1 MKRQGKT
8 PRFKRQRRLLTELPG
23 MGKSGALERR
33 PYPPGQHGAQRRK
46 YSEFALQ
53 LEEKQKLRFHYGLR
67 EEQFRRLI
75 NKAKKSKA
83 TNWVEALVNI
93 LEKRL
98 DNVVFRL
105 GFAPSIPAARQ
116 LVSHGKILVNGKKV
130 NIGSQ
135 IIKVGDKISLK
146 PEVYEN
152 QVYMQAKQSPR
163 LPLPSFMSKDEVA
176 GKEEGHLT
184 DEPNMEAV
192 PFAFEPGLIIG
203 YYSMRG

>member
-1 MKRQGKT
+1 MNRQGKT

-23 MGKSGALERR
+23 MGKAGSLERR
-33 PYPPGQHGAQRRK
+33 PYPPGQHGLQRRK

-53 LEEKQKLRFHYGLR
+53 LEEKQKLRFHYGVR

-75 NKAKKSKA
+75 NKAKSSKA
-83 TNWVEALVNI
+83 TNWVDALVNL

-105 GFAPSIPAARQ
+105 GFASSIPAARQ
-116 LVSHGKILVNGKKV
+116 LISHGKVFVNGKKV

-135 IIKVGDKISLK
+135 TIRVGEKITLK
-146 PEVYEN
+146 ADAYEN
-152 QVYMQAKQSPR
+152 QVYLQAKQSPR
-163 LPLPSFMSKDEVA
+163 LPLPTFMTKDEVA
-176 GKEEGHLT
+176 GKEEGRLT
-184 DEPNMEAV
+184 DEPNIEAV
-192 PFAFEPGLIIG
+192 PFSFEPGLVIG